1 MAKKR
6 VDKGVP
12 GMELLVCR
20 NPKAAKR
27 YDIEERLEAGMVLYG
42 TEVKSLRAR
51 RGNLEAA
58 YCRIDADELFLYG
71 MHIAPYEQGGHAGH
85 ETQRRRKLLVH
96 KREIENLRGRL
107 TMRGYALVPLQ
118 VYFKNGVAKVQLGLG
133 RGKKK
138 GDERDSIR
146 QHTPRGPRAPRR
158 TPSKLTLSKRGQSPF
173 YWARLSSSRKTAA
186 FTASNS
192 LGSSTGVLG
201 CLLSTPGISFS
212 W

>member
-1 MAKKR
+1 
-6 VDKGVP
+6 
-12 GMELLVCR
+12 MEFLVCR
-20 NPKAAKR
+20 NPMAAKR

-96 KREIENLRGRL
+96 TREIEKLRGRL

-138 GDERDSIR
+138 GDERDAIR
-146 QHTPRGPRAPRR
+146 KQEDLKEARAAMRR
-158 TPSKLTLSKRGQSPF
+158 QKG
-173 YWARLSSSRKTAA
+173 
-186 FTASNS
+186 
-192 LGSSTGVLG
+192 
-201 CLLSTPGISFS
+201 
-212 W
+212 

>member
-1 MAKKR
+1 
-6 VDKGVP
+6 
-12 GMELLVCR
+12 MEILVCR

-27 YDIEERLEAGMVLYG
+27 YDTDERLEAGMVLYG

-58 YCRIDADELFLYG
+58 YCRVDADELFLYG

-138 GDERDSIR
+138 GDERDAIR
-146 QHTPRGPRAPRR
+146 KQEDLKEARAAMRR
-158 TPSKLTLSKRGQSPF
+158 QKG
-173 YWARLSSSRKTAA
+173 
-186 FTASNS
+186 
-192 LGSSTGVLG
+192 
-201 CLLSTPGISFS
+201 
-212 W
+212 

>member
-12 GMELLVCR
+12 GMEFLVCR

-27 YDIEERLEAGMVLYG
+27 YDIDERIEAGMVLYG

-58 YCRIDADELFLYG
+58 YCRVDADELFLYG

-138 GDERDSIR
+138 GDERDAIR
-146 QHTPRGPRAPRR
+146 KQEDLKEARAAMRR
-158 TPSKLTLSKRGQSPF
+158 QKG
-173 YWARLSSSRKTAA
+173 
-186 FTASNS
+186 
-192 LGSSTGVLG
+192 
-201 CLLSTPGISFS
+201 
-212 W
+212 

>member
-1 MAKKR
+1 MIKAFQ
-6 VDKGVP
+6 GWSSW
-12 GMELLVCR
+12 CR

-138 GDERDSIR
+138 GDERDAIR
-146 QHTPRGPRAPRR
+146 KQEDLKEARAAMRR
-158 TPSKLTLSKRGQSPF
+158 QKG
-173 YWARLSSSRKTAA
+173 
-186 FTASNS
+186 
-192 LGSSTGVLG
+192 
-201 CLLSTPGISFS
+201 
-212 W
+212 

>member
-1 MAKKR
+1 MSKKR

-20 NPKAAKR
+20 NPKAAQR
-27 YDIEERLEAGMVLYG
+27 YEIDERIEAGMVLYG

-51 RGNLEAA
+51 RANLEGA
-58 YCRIDADELFLYG
+58 YCRIDHDELYLFG
-71 MHIAPYEQGGHAGH
+71 MHIAAYEQGGHAGH

-138 GDERDSIR
+138 GDERESIR
-146 QHTPRGPRAPRR
+146 RQEDLKEARAAMERQ
-158 TPSKLTLSKRGQSPF
+158 KR
-173 YWARLSSSRKTAA
+173 
-186 FTASNS
+186 
-192 LGSSTGVLG
+192 
-201 CLLSTPGISFS
+201 
-212 W
+212 